1 MGCKF
6 VPKYVRI
13 GKVSSKKGNEER
25 RNDLKA
31 RVMKRKISIKSYLTT
46 LLLMCWLFPS
56 VFIAVFNFYYINSSH
71 FDNKISKQ
79 ITQLKYNDKMTVGR
93 LNQVIQLSR
102 ELSYDGTIVS
112 EYKRYE
118 RGEIPARVL
127 LSSSAYYLRDK
138 YSRKDAVQ
146 AAMLWFDED
155 PENLS
160 CSTYNESVNGAF
172 EHVKTYWEEKHPYIA
187 KYAEELGTSAG
198 FYSCGQHLYLVRN
211 IYNACYDKV
220 AVLVLRVN
228 QSYCFETYSAYAE
241 DTSVTLH
248 LNQCRLQ
255 LTGSHVTEEE
265 TGVTEM
271 GGSSGFCWEN
281 GILRLYHRMNA
292 GDLKLQVLVRFDDS
306 SSISPLYGYQELLI
320 VMVVCFILI
329 LICMLQV
336 FTEHVAKPIEKIVES
351 VEEIKRGNLGF
362 QLTYVPKSREF
373 QYLIQAFNH
382 MSEKLKDL
390 FDHVY
395 EEEIALQD
403 ARIRALQAR
412 LNPHFMNNTLEIIN
426 WEARLSGNEKVS
438 QMIEALSTIM
448 DAGIDRRHEPEVMLS
463 EEMVYVNAYFFII
476 SERFGNR
483 LEILKN
489 LPDEIMKYKV
499 PRLILQPVI
508 ENAVEHGAGR
518 RGKRVIELNGY
529 REGDFLYLEIV
540 NEGQLEEHE
549 KEKIQQLLEGNYNPQ
564 TESSGNMGIANVNQR
579 LQLLYGEDCGLKI
592 EQADENYICAKL
604 TICVK
609 EEHEEIG
616 DEL

>member
-1 MGCKF
+1 M
-6 VPKYVRI
+6 
-13 GKVSSKKGNEER
+13 
-25 RNDLKA
+25 
-31 RVMKRKISIKSYLTT
+31 
-46 LLLMCWLFPS
+46 
-56 VFIAVFNFYYINSSH
+56 
-71 FDNKISKQ
+71 
-79 ITQLKYNDKMTVGR
+79 
-93 LNQVIQLSR
+93 
-102 ELSYDGTIVS
+102 
-112 EYKRYE
+112 
-118 RGEIPARVL
+118 
-127 LSSSAYYLRDK
+127 
-138 YSRKDAVQ
+138 
-146 AAMLWFDED
+146 
-155 PENLS
+155 
-160 CSTYNESVNGAF
+160 
-172 EHVKTYWEEKHPYIA
+172 
-187 KYAEELGTSAG
+187 
-198 FYSCGQHLYLVRN
+198 
-211 IYNACYDKV
+211 
-220 AVLVLRVN
+220 
-228 QSYCFETYSAYAE
+228 
-241 DTSVTLH
+241 
-248 LNQCRLQ
+248 
-255 LTGSHVTEEE
+255 
-265 TGVTEM
+265 
-271 GGSSGFCWEN
+271 
-281 GILRLYHRMNA
+281 
-292 GDLKLQVLVRFDDS
+292 
-306 SSISPLYGYQELLI
+306 
-320 VMVVCFILI
+320 
-329 LICMLQV
+329 
-336 FTEHVAKPIEKIVES
+336 
-351 VEEIKRGNLGF
+351 
-362 QLTYVPKSREF
+362 
-373 QYLIQAFNH
+373 IQAFNH

-529 REGDFLYLEIV
+529 REGNFLYLEIV

-616 DEL
+616 D